1 MKQMACH
8 VSANAYLGGRN
19 TLKNKV
25 IEVIFSGEKK
35 DVYVK
40 PLSAVWY
47 RFDASRAKALFGFV
61 KSNVADVRHR
71 RQRRNHHKKC
81 AA

>member
-1 MKQMACH
+1 MKQLACH
-8 VSANAYLGGRN
+8 VSANAYLGGKK
-19 TLKNKV
+19 TLINNV
-25 IEVIFSGEKK
+25 IEIFLSGETN

-47 RFDASRAKALFGFV
+47 RFDGSIAKALFGFV

-71 RQRRNHHKKC
+71 RQRRNRHKKLT
-81 AA
+81 A